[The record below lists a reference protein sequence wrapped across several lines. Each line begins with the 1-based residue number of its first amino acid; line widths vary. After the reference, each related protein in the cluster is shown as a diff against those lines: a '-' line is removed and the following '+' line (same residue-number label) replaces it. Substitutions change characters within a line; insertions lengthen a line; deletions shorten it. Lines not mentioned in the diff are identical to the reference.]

1 MAKKMANKLVGDKD
15 QAQANVREFLFIGN
29 NDDARNIRFEYDS
42 MPAPSTSEGQDDNKT
57 SSNELPPAG
66 NNNRTPAIAEV
77 APAPAPAPAPT
88 PIAQPLPPSGS
99 QEVVADVDITPTDI
113 ILSIVAQKLRR
124 GIERVP
130 VNDSIRTLS
139 AGEFKPLI
147 MFTTS
152 SYSFGGVIK

>member
-1 MAKKMANKLVGDKD
+1 MAKKTANKLVGDKD

-29 NDDARNIRFEYDS
+29 NEDARNIRFEYDS
-42 MPAPSTSEGQDDNKT
+42 MPAPSLSGGQDDSKT
-57 SSNELPPAG
+57 SSNELPPVG
-66 NNNRTPAIAEV
+66 NNNKTPAIAEV
-77 APAPAPAPAPT
+77 APAPSPAPA

-99 QEVVADVDITPTDI
+99 QEVVTDVDITPTDI

-130 VNDSIRTLS
+130 VDDSIRTLS